1 MRQPLSRLA
10 SVASAAVILAV
21 GLAPLG
27 VQAADHLDSPTVSG
41 SGATDLTD
49 VYAFAVGGNRSV
61 FIANVNPGAGA
72 LPNSTIYFGSS
83 VQYNLTVDTNGDARP
98 DVTYLLRFG
107 RVSGGQQTVTIWR
120 NGVLWGVGHHQ
131 PQHLARWR
139 RQPVG
144 RPRGRPVLL
153 RPRRVQ
159 GQHSRRRQRPNAVRR
174 QEGQL
179 LQGPQRVVDRPD
191 GSGLDDRW
199 QRQDDRHQRQH
210 RRLQG
215 RQLAPGRP
223 DGPSRL
229 QHRLQQPSRH
239 GRRKRQLRQGAVQP
253 DDPGRADA
261 ASASRP
267 T

>member
-83 VQYNLTVDTNGDARP
+83 VQYNITVDTNGDARP

-120 NGVLWGVGHHQ
+120 NGVLWGGGTHR
-131 PQHLARWR
+131 PQRSRSVAAPASGPASRTTR
-139 RQPVG
+139 SSSTSMRSRAASSAPTTAE
-144 RPRGRPVLL
+144 RCAT
-153 RPRRVQ
+153 PRRSTS
-159 GQHSRRRQRPNAVRR
+159 SR
-174 QEGQL
+174 
-179 LQGPQRVVDRPD
+179 
-191 GSGLDDRW
+191 
-199 QRQDDRHQRQH
+199 
-210 RRLQG
+210 
-215 RQLAPGRP
+215 
-223 DGPSRL
+223 
-229 QHRLQQPSRH
+229 
-239 GRRKRQLRQGAVQP
+239 
-253 DDPGRADA
+253 
-261 ASASRP
+261 AS